1 MGRMQTWS
9 TAVGLRVGHVALP
22 AMRAGLVAV
31 IVALG
36 GALMAHAPRSAAS
49 TVVPMA
55 HIIGHDGGLDVALDL
70 PAGPYFLGEY
80 LPITLTLR
88 NATARPLTV
97 VRLMPW
103 QWVAEEGGVAP
114 RVTPPINYEAMSYPP
129 PMPQAIAPGGHLSV
143 PTSLILVSS
152 GAAVIRVR
160 ALRPLMRAGAYTGDA
175 DDHPVRVPIAV
186 APSAPLGRTLRL
198 GASGLYVYVHAGSG
212 PLPPLKAVSELA
224 YATSWGLG
232 EWPIGGGHFRA
243 PTGMIAGHKAR
254 WTVEVESAGYRVAW
268 ATYTRIP
275 LQLT

>member
-1 MGRMQTWS
+1 MGRTRTRPPALM
-9 TAVGLRVGHVALP
+9 LRVGRAALC
-22 AMRAGLVAV
+22 AARAGLVAA
-31 IVALG
+31 IVAIG
-36 GALMAHAPRSAAS
+36 GVSMAHASGGVAS
-49 TVVPMA
+49 TAVSMT
-55 HIIGHDGGLDVALDL
+55 HIVGHDGGLEAALDL

-88 NATARPLTV
+88 NPTARPIAV

-114 RVTPPINYEAMSYPP
+114 RMTPPINYEAMSYPA

-160 ALRPLMRAGAYTGDA
+160 ALRPLMRAGAYTGYV

-186 APSAPLGRTLRL
+186 APTAPPGRTLRL
-198 GASGLYVYVHAGSG
+198 VASGLYVYVYVHVAGG
-212 PLPPLKAVSELA
+212 PLPPLTAVSELA
-224 YATSWGLG
+224 YATSWGLSG
-232 EWPIGGGHFRA
+232 WPIRGGRFRA

-254 WTVEVESAGYRVAW
+254 WTVEVEAPGYGVTW
-268 ATYTRIP
+268 ATYTHIP
-275 LQLT
+275 L